1 VSIETADEKMCFRV
15 RDNGIGLPPEHRHR
29 LTEPYVTTRAKGTG
43 LGLAIVRKIMEDH
56 GGEIV
61 LQDAAAQVRG
71 DEQHG
76 AEVILTF
83 PLRQKIAKE
92 KGSGDEQGRLAANDV

>member
-1 VSIETADEKMCFRV
+1 
-15 RDNGIGLPPEHRHR
+15 
-29 LTEPYVTTRAKGTG
+29 
-43 LGLAIVRKIMEDH
+43 MEDH
-56 GGEIV
+56 GGDIV
-61 LQDAAAQVRG
+61 LQDAAAQEGG

-92 KGSGDEQGRLAANDV
+92 KGSSDEQGRLAANEL

>member
-1 VSIETADEKMCFRV
+1 
-15 RDNGIGLPPEHRHR
+15 
-29 LTEPYVTTRAKGTG
+29 
-43 LGLAIVRKIMEDH
+43 
-56 GGEIV
+56 
-61 LQDAAAQVRG
+61 LQDATAQEGG
-71 DEQHG
+71 DEHHG